1 MILSRGRMLAELG
14 RKKFCSTQAARVVLA
29 EVQSQSVD
37 RPVVESECHDDPE
50 PASTAN
56 VVPRKRCG

>member
-1 MILSRGRMLAELG
+1 MLAELG
-14 RKKFCSTQAARVVLA
+14 RKKFCSTQAARVALA